1 MSELVSDTAR
11 HSVCVTPTVSVS
23 LEPGGLNG
31 TGCACSKHHAP
42 ENCVIGALS
51 GIGTIGLGEAGRLA
65 DELLALVRA
74 WFEQVVRCV
83 TKVRAL
89 ACVNVKLAIQ

>member
-1 MSELVSDTAR
+1 MAR
-11 HSVCVTPTVSVS
+11 AAHSQDITR
-23 LEPGGLNG
+23 
-31 TGCACSKHHAP
+31 

-74 WFEQVVRCV
+74 WFERVVRRV
-83 TKVRAL
+83 TKV
-89 ACVNVKLAIQ
+89 QGT